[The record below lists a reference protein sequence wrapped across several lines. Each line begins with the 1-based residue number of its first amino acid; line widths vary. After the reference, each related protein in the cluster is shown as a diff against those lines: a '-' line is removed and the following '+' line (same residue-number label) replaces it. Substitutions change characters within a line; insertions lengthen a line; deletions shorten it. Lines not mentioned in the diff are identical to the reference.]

1 MREFWLEPDPN
12 LKGERL
18 EHLVRDTRPDAVLLS
33 ETGARI
39 GTRVAGRT
47 PGADILVTSSL
58 EKMRDAKN
66 SQTPVALEVS
76 IKDSHDHEKALRA
89 LEHRPDYLLVRCIDW
104 RVIPLENLVAEARGR
119 SKLIAA
125 TNSFEESKTALAAL
139 ELGVDGIALSSS
151 DRAEIDK
158 TRELVKGGSSIVA
171 LKAARITLIK
181 PIGTGSRVCV
191 DTVDLID
198 PNEGLLTGCSSQG
211 LFLVE
216 AEVHTNPHVNP
227 RPFRIN
233 AGPVSLYVLS
243 PQNKTRYLS
252 ELSAG
257 ETVLLADMEGRT
269 RAVDVARVKIERRPM
284 VLIQAAVEN
293 RTVKT
298 ILQNAETVRL
308 VTPNGSKSVSDLKT
322 GDEVLVHLEEGGRH
336 FGTRVSEEMVVEK

>member
-12 LKGERL
+12 LTGEML
-18 EHLVRDTRPDAVLLS
+18 ERLVRDTRPDAVLLS
-33 ETGARI
+33 ETYARL

-58 EKMRDAKN
+58 EKLREARNAQK
-66 SQTPVALEVS
+66 PVALELS
-76 IKDSHDHEKALRA
+76 IKDSHDHEKALHA
-89 LEHRPDYLLVRCIDW
+89 LELSPDYLLVRCVDW

-125 TNSFEESKTALAAL
+125 TNSFEESRTALEAL

-158 TRELVKGGSSIVA
+158 TRELAKGGSSTVE
-171 LKAARITLIK
+171 LKTAKITLIK

-198 PNEGLLTGCSSQG
+198 PNEGLLTGCSSQA

-216 AEVHTNPHVNP
+216 AEVHHNPHVSP

-257 ETVLLADMEGRT
+257 ETVILADKDGRT

-284 VLIQAAVEN
+284 ILIQATSEN

-308 VTPNGSKSVSDLKT
+308 ITPNGSKSISDLKI

-336 FGTRVSEEMVVEK
+336 FGTMVPEEMVVEK